1 MKVFA
6 LITLLVIGA
15 TGCGIFKKKN
25 SELKSVKIEGTV
37 HKPYCGGAKPSPDVA
52 AGYFESMKFAEYKLY
67 KGADYTEKAE
77 YLQEVRMDISGV
89 VKLQLAPGDYFLLRA
104 DKTLSMDQFI
114 ALNGPVEEKLYSKSE
129 NSCFQE
135 WMRTADLKFTVVN
148 DTVIEFRENAK
159 CWVGTNPCIKYI
171 GPPAP

>member
-1 MKVFA
+1 MKVFI
-6 LITLLVIGA
+6 LITLLFMSA
-15 TGCGIFKKKN
+15 TGCGIVKKKN
-25 SELKSVKIEGTV
+25 SELKSVKIEGIV

-52 AGYFESMKFAEYKLY
+52 AGYFETMKFAEYKLF
-67 KGADYTEKAE
+67 KGVDYTDKAE
-77 YLQEVRMDISGV
+77 YLQEVRMDISGLA
-89 VKLQLAPGDYFLLRA
+89 KLQLAPGDYFLLRV

-114 ALNGPVEEKLYSKSE
+114 ALNCPVEEKLYSKSE

-135 WMRTADLKFTVVN
+135 WMRAVDLKFKVVN